1 MLLFLYK
8 DITALFMQLILAE
21 YKYDTRINKA
31 ALPNPNDIIINRS
44 TTISIYQ
51 FSAFMRKCF
60 LSDHYL
66 AS

>member
-44 TTISIYQ
+44 TTISIYHSFQ
-51 FSAFMRKCF
+51 H
-60 LSDHYL
+60 L
-66 AS
+66 